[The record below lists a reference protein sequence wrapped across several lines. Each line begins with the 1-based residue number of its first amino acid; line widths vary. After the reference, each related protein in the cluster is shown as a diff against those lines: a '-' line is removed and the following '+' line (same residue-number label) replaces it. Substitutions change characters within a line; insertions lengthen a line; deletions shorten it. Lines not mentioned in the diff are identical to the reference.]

1 MSSASAYHRTRH
13 DRGEP
18 AAAGDPL
25 NSALADLENRSTPE
39 LRAEW
44 RSLYRTDPP
53 TRLSRDLLLRGVAFR
68 RQERL
73 QGGLSIATKRRLDAL
88 AAQLDGKAASAFA
101 PAAVLK
107 PGTRLVRE
115 WHGRSHAVIVLE
127 EGFEYL
133 GRRYSSLS
141 RIATLISGTRWSGP
155 VFFGLK
161 RRPATAS
168 ERSDG

>member
-1 MSSASAYHRTRH
+1 MSSLPARQ

-18 AAAGDPL
+18 AGAGDPFKA
-25 NSALADLENRSTPE
+25 ALVDLDTRSIRE

-53 TRLSRDLLLRGVAFR
+53 TRLSRDLLLRGIAFR
-68 RQERL
+68 WQERL
-73 QGGLSIATKRRLDAL
+73 HGGLSLAIRRRLDGL
-88 AAQLDGKAASAFA
+88 AAQLDAKAVSAFA
-101 PAAVLK
+101 PPVVLK

-115 WHGRSHAVIVLE
+115 WHGRAHAVIVLE
-127 EGFEYL
+127 DGFEYQ
-133 GRRYSSLS
+133 GRRYPSLS
-141 RIATLISGTRWSGP
+141 RIATLITGTRWSGP

-168 ERSDG
+168 ERNDG